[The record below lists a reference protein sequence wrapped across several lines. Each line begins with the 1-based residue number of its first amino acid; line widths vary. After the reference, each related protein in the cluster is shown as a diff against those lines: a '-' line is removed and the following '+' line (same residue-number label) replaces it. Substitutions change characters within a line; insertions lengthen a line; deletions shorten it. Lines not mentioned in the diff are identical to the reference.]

1 MKLNIKNVGAC
12 LLLGG
17 TLLTATSCN
26 DLLDL
31 DPVSQ
36 ITPDSFYK
44 TADQLGAYMIN
55 YYGELQN
62 PFSGA
67 MFHGG
72 GYDDGIARSDGN
84 TDIQVV
90 GGGNTQLF
98 CSRQMGGVRWK
109 AIAGMVW
116 HCTCVQLF
124 LEDSRSKK

>member
-84 TDIQVV
+84 TDI
-90 GGGNTQLF
+90 
-98 CSRQMGGVRWK
+98 
-109 AIAGMVW
+109 
-116 HCTCVQLF
+116 HCTF
-124 LEDSRSKK
+124 

>member
-55 YYGELQN
+55 YYGELQKRTSVTIIPVPN
-62 PFSGA
+62 NASFINLPP
-67 MFHGG
+67 
-72 GYDDGIARSDGN
+72 
-84 TDIQVV
+84 
-90 GGGNTQLF
+90 
-98 CSRQMGGVRWK
+98 
-109 AIAGMVW
+109 
-116 HCTCVQLF
+116 
-124 LEDSRSKK
+124 

>member
-1 MKLNIKNVGAC
+1 MLTEDYYEIKYKKRRRLPFVGRDIVD
-12 LLLGG
+12 GYI
-17 TLLTATSCN
+17 CN

-98 CSRQMGGVRWK
+98 VPTNGRCPVESNCRDGMALYVRST
-109 AIAGMVW
+109 I
-116 HCTCVQLF
+116 
-124 LEDSRSKK
+124 S

>member
-98 CSRQMGGVRWK
+98 VPDKWEVSGGKQLQDGMALYVRST
-109 AIAGMVW
+109 I
-116 HCTCVQLF
+116 
-124 LEDSRSKK
+124 S

>member
-1 MKLNIKNVGAC
+1 MLTEDYYEIKYKNVGAC

-17 TLLTATSCN
+17 TLLTVTSCN

-90 GGGNTQLF
+90 GGGNTQLLF
-98 CSRQMGGVRWK
+98 PTNGRCPVESNCRDGMELYVRST
-109 AIAGMVW
+109 I
-116 HCTCVQLF
+116 
-124 LEDSRSKK
+124 S

>member
-17 TLLTATSCN
+17 TLLTVTSCN

-84 TDIQVV
+84 TDIQDRKSVV
-90 GGGNTQLF
+90 
-98 CSRQMGGVRWK
+98 
-109 AIAGMVW
+109 
-116 HCTCVQLF
+116 
-124 LEDSRSKK
+124 